1 MKNRPRELGRLT
13 ARLRSLER
21 PSKVTIQQQV
31 GSSHEFTN
39 ESSRHQGLDL
49 PAPVQPAEASSFEYS
64 DLSALDEDSRYQGL
78 DLPAAV
84 QLAEASSSEHSDLS
98 ALDEDFLSPSTWIN
112 KQKQTEEEVW
122 SRSYVQYLQRFRG
135 LDTGPSLTTLMV
147 DETDGFANRFPLKD
161 LASIRCLEGQVQELL
176 SAAPTLAFYDLTP
189 RSDENPTSG
198 IDFDLSMKELILR
211 FENRPK
217 AATKKLARRSP
228 VPQVRRLQLYD
239 SAYQKL
245 FEVRNVLIHACRM
258 IEMLQSRGI
267 ASTGV
272 SVFVE
277 AREQV
282 VQLIPLSLL
291 MTVGLVKR
299 LNQSLIAITWAVE
312 EDIIPSYSTSP
323 DSPSDLLVVSP
334 ISLFAQET
342 VDRVEI
348 APLNLPML
356 AGFWWQI
363 VSCIDTA
370 VISYCGAH
378 LVEAPEHYSALSR
391 HVAPEKPIRVGSL
404 CFSQV
409 SLACMSSFLQK
420 KRIWVLQ
427 EFQPGRKPLEGAF
440 LSTTVTELADI
451 WGPVCQWT
459 RDSQSTHSKSRR
471 CYFTIGSGVIAGCSE
486 EPLPSPVA
494 LPDEAL
500 CHYLPSRKVQAPS
513 EGAEIDIERYQR
525 LLIGARHA
533 HSKVSLVEKGDCNV
547 TQRESLLGG
556 ITCRPYGTSKDTK
569 YKDAQTFGIA
579 AGFQGSAVST
589 TSTYKLRHG
598 QTRKQRMLARWR
610 DEPDKR
616 NGKILSL
623 WCGSEFSLCTRN
635 IRRRQLIHVLASD
648 TLLRYMEYGQFEMK
662 GDMCMKT
669 FKRILA
675 SGDSLQFAKVYKEH
689 RSWRKDMGK
698 AISWLFTAIEDTG
711 LNETRDLSAY
721 LHCEGFSDPHH
732 EVVISRKHYTWV
744 PLLNDSVYTATFA
757 IASGSCLE
765 LSGSNRSN
773 VLKCRGELSDG
784 PQHSVLQTVLFPVSA
799 SGYELSSRWSRRV
812 NKGTQLPIQGMKI
825 ESLKVVKR
833 LRGGSLLLR
842 LSHNYLKAAA
852 NLILPPEYEFQEQM
866 DTPRD
871 EGEFAVTAFVRSKVK
886 INLVPLGPKPRKHP
900 GSSTTTDVARS
911 LRERH
916 SFEAEPEDPN
926 APISVE
932 ANRRPGDAEVSQKRR
947 GVTDPDA
954 ETSSDEASS
963 DEASSEEASSD
974 EDSSN
979 EDFCHDKPRKGAREE
994 SESPAMSENAQI
1006 NARNSFPGKKTAV
1019 PQPRGRA
1026 HDSPAPLRSFE
1037 HVSRSSVRSRSTS
1050 LVEGRTLDHQA
1061 HGGSL
1066 RTAMDDQRKGKQ
1078 VVRERSRYR

>member
-1 MKNRPRELGRLT
+1 MKTRPRELGRLP
-13 ARLRSLER
+13 ACLRSTEHV
-21 PSKVTIQQQV
+21 SKVTIRQQV
-31 GSSHEFTN
+31 GSSHKIFTN
-39 ESSRHQGLDL
+39 ESSRLQGLDL
-49 PAPVQPAEASSFEYS
+49 PAPVQPAEAC
-64 DLSALDEDSRYQGL
+64 
-78 DLPAAV
+78 
-84 QLAEASSSEHSDLS
+84 SSEHSDLS

-122 SRSYVQYLQRFRG
+122 SGSYLHHLQI
-135 LDTGPSLTTLMV
+135 SLSPLMSSAYIMFPVATKDISV
-147 DETDGFANRFPLKD
+147 DVFPLKD
-161 LASIRCLEGQVQELL
+161 LSSVRCLEGQVQELL
-176 SAAPTLAFYDLTP
+176 SATPTLAFYDLEP
-189 RSDENPTSG
+189 RSDQNPTSI
-198 IDFDLSMKELILR
+198 IDPDLSMKELILR
-211 FENRPK
+211 FKSRPE
-217 AATKKLARRSP
+217 AATEKLARRSSTS
-228 VPQVRRLQLYD
+228 QDRRLRSYEFTYLT
-239 SAYQKL
+239 L
-245 FEVRNVLIHACRM
+245 FEARNVLIHACRT

-267 ASTGV
+267 ASAGV
-272 SVFVE
+272 SIFVE
-277 AREQV
+277 ARQQV

-291 MTVGLVKR
+291 MIAWLVKR

-356 AGFWWQI
+356 TGFWWQI
-363 VSCIDTA
+363 VSCIDAA

-391 HVAPEKPIRVGSL
+391 HVAPEKAIRVGSL

-459 RDSQSTHSKSRR
+459 RDSQSTHSKSRK
-471 CYFTIGSGVIAGCSE
+471 CYFTIGSGIIAGCSE

-500 CHYLPSRKVQAPS
+500 CHYLPSRKVPAPS

-533 HSKVSLVEKGDCNV
+533 HSTVSLIEKSDCNV

-556 ITCRPYGTSKDTK
+556 ITCRPHGTSKDTN

-616 NGKILSL
+616 NPKILSL

-635 IRRRQLIHVLASD
+635 IRRRQLIHILASD
-648 TLLRYMEYGQFEMK
+648 TLMRYMEYGQFEMK
-662 GDMCMKT
+662 GDMWTET
-669 FKRILA
+669 FECILA
-675 SGDSLQFAKVYKEH
+675 RGDPQYFARVYKEH
-689 RSWRKDMGK
+689 KSWRKDMGK
-698 AISWLFTAIEDTG
+698 AISWLFTALEDTG

-721 LHCEGFSDPHH
+721 LYRKGMSDPHH
-732 EVVISRKHYTWV
+732 EVVIPRKIYTWV
-744 PLLNDSVYTATFA
+744 PLLKDSVYTATFA
-757 IASGSCLE
+757 IASSACLE
-765 LSGSNRSN
+765 LSGSKGSN
-773 VLKCRGELSDG
+773 AQKCRGEVGDG

-799 SGYELSSRWSRRV
+799 SGHELSPCWSRSVER
-812 NKGTQLPIQGMKI
+812 GTKLPIQGI
-825 ESLKVVKR
+825 RAGSLKVVRR

-842 LSHNYLKAAA
+842 LSQDYLQAAT
-852 NLILPPEYEFQEQM
+852 NFFSPPECEFQEQM
-866 DTPRD
+866 DTLYD

-886 INLVPLGPKPRKHP
+886 SKLVPLGPKPPKHP
-900 GSSTTTDVARS
+900 GPSTMTDLAGS
-911 LRERH
+911 PRERH

-926 APISVE
+926 AGFSVE
-932 ANRRPGDAEVSQKRR
+932 ANRRPADAAVGQKWRAA
-947 GVTDPDA
+947 TDPDVEISSEA
-954 ETSSDEASS
+954 ASSDKASS
-963 DEASSEEASSD
+963 DEASSEEVSSD

-979 EDFCHDKPRKGAREE
+979 EDFCHDKPREGAREE
-994 SESPAMSENAQI
+994 SESTAKSENAQI
-1006 NARNSFPGKKTAV
+1006 DARNSFPGKKTAV

-1050 LVEGRTLDHQA
+1050 LAEGRTLDNQ
-1061 HGGSL
+1061 
-1066 RTAMDDQRKGKQ
+1066 
-1078 VVRERSRYR
+1078 